1 MDLRLWTL
9 PLMPLSRFIKL
20 TMQMLHTILKTPVFQ
35 GSLLTRSR
43 WVCRVRDPGQ
53 VYSSRGSQPGV
64 DTNAYPQQIHQPQPQ
79 AQGQA
84 PPAMPDHNTYA
95 AQPQPDHNTYAAQPQ
110 PGQLQ
115 VRDDCISRIT
125 VCRLTRNRATH
136 QQQQPAPYGQPTST
150 TSQPTVAQPQS
161 DAHAQ
166 PQFQSQ
172 PQLQHLSTDPIQS
185 QQYVAG
191 QTQPNGT
198 GYPQQAD
205 TTNTQS
211 QPDPQ
216 QQQQET
222 QIPPGPFVY
231 DPNGHYDD
239 PNVQAW
245 AQYYAAGGDDAAG
258 AVYFIS
264 VPGIK
269 DPPGGDP
276 NAEQQ
281 GQPQPQPQQQG
292 QQPQSPTQGQS
303 APWAAQQPVHGHTQ
317 AAEGVRLNTVSPTQA
332 GSGIGA
338 YAGYHPQRAMSPSG
352 TAPGA
357 DPYGQVYGHPPYGH
371 PQQAV

>member
-1 MDLRLWTL
+1 
-9 PLMPLSRFIKL
+9 
-20 TMQMLHTILKTPVFQ
+20 
-35 GSLLTRSR
+35 
-43 WVCRVRDPGQ
+43 
-53 VYSSRGSQPGV
+53 
-64 DTNAYPQQIHQPQPQ
+64 
-79 AQGQA
+79 
-84 PPAMPDHNTYA
+84 MPDHSTYA
-95 AQPQPDHNTYAAQPQ
+95 AQPQPDHNTYATQPQ

-115 VRDDCISRIT
+115 VRDDYVSGIT

-136 QQQQPAPYGQPTST
+136 QQQQPAPYGQPTSA
-150 TSQPTVAQPQS
+150 TSQPTVAQPQP

-166 PQFQSQ
+166 PQPDAHAQPQSQSQ

-205 TTNTQS
+205 TTDTQS

-245 AQYYAAGGDDAAG
+245 AQYYAAGGDDPAG

-264 VPGIK
+264 IPGIK
-269 DPPGGDP
+269 VPPGGDP

-281 GQPQPQPQQQG
+281 SQSQPQQQG
-292 QQPQSPTQGQS
+292 QQPQGHQSPTQGQP
-303 APWAAQQPVHGHTQ
+303 APWAAQQPAHGHTQ
-317 AAEGVRLNTVSPTQA
+317 AADGVRLDTTSPAQA

-352 TAPGA
+352 AAPGA
-357 DPYGQVYGHPPYGH
+357 ESYGQVYGHASYGH